1 MVLYTLVLRNVE
13 RKKINEN
20 VAENKNQRNYYLIK
34 QDRNEGQKNN
44 KTELIK
50 IQLKEGREEK
60 QKVNQLIQI
69 SQKRKKL
76 TN

>member
-1 MVLYTLVLRNVE
+1 VE

-50 IQLKEGREEK
+50 I
-60 QKVNQLIQI
+60 
-69 SQKRKKL
+69 
-76 TN
+76 